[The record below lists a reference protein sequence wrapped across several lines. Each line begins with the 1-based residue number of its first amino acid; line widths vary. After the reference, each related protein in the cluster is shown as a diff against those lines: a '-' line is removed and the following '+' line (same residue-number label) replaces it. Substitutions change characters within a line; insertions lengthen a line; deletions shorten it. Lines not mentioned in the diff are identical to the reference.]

1 MYFLYLA
8 RIIHESASALASPL
22 FPQEIFLS
30 RSDPLV
36 RHFFGKS
43 PDIAMDGVYAGIAG
57 ANSCENKVLR
67 NHRSNS

>member
-1 MYFLYLA
+1 MLVLTRTFHKYI
-8 RIIHESASALASPL
+8 RALASPL

-43 PDIAMDGVYAGIAG
+43 PDIGMDGVYAEIAG

-67 NHRSNS
+67 NHRGNL